1 MFKSCVGILGRNGEL
16 EGISKAFVN
25 RGHIGPSWTVR
36 HFWVKLQESIYAR
49 VWPHWAAMFWMRSLH
64 PPVSASMNRDHRKG
78 QVCHDPVSYKMIS
91 TFYHCTHDI
100 SPTLT
105 LELALHCVLTWCLR
119 PDFYGSVYNW
129 VESIVPVTYPF
140 LLNPKSSHTLSCCFL
155 LYSICFLYFCSSF
168 LIPTRCYHVIII
180 ERFFCYYEL
189 SMCTYCGFLVYNED
203 FEPI

>member
-1 MFKSCVGILGRNGEL
+1 
-16 EGISKAFVN
+16 
-25 RGHIGPSWTVR
+25 
-36 HFWVKLQESIYAR
+36 
-49 VWPHWAAMFWMRSLH
+49 MFWMRSLH

-105 LELALHCVLTWCLR
+105 WELALHRVLTWCLR

-140 LLNPKSSHTLSCCFL
+140 LLNPKSSHTLSCCSL
-155 LYSICFLYFCSSF
+155 LYSVCFLYFCSSF

-180 ERFFCYYEL
+180 ERFFCYYEFICAL
-189 SMCTYCGFLVYNED
+189 TVDFWCTMKILNPFNYRLHNRVSTGFGLEMCSAVGLGFSNKLEEWSCS
-203 FEPI
+203 FW